1 MPTFELFTNVP
12 QGVIPENLLSCLTE
26 KLAKATGKPAEYIA
40 VHIMPDQMMSF
51 GGTTEPCALCNLKS
65 IGKIGGPQNRTYTN
79 LLSDILQ
86 KELHIPPNRVYINFV
101 DLNPCNVGWNKSTF
115 A

>member
-12 QGVIPENLLSCLTE
+12 RDAIPETFLCSLTE
-26 KLAKATGKPAEYIA
+26 QIAKATGKPAEYIA

-51 GGTTEPCALCNLKS
+51 GGTTEPCALCSLKS
-65 IGKIGGPQNRTYTN
+65 IGKIGGSQNKTYTN
-79 LLSDILQ
+79 LLSDTLT
-86 KELHIPPNRVYINFV
+86 KELHISPNRVYFNFV
-101 DLNPCNVGWNKSTF
+101 DLNPSNVGWNKSTF